1 MRSSIVVHRFS
12 SIAVLSIVQSAELGN
27 NLPESNQYK
36 EIEYTE
42 QYSVCKYFLILS
54 HRFCLSSQL
63 IWQMFYPSRHDLRIK
78 ALRDMLSRDPGNN
91 SFTIPLIHH
100 SKYTLFPPGPISAS
114 TGNPQIQVVNN
125 RIIQHIE
132 NIMRCLNFF

>member
-42 QYSVCKYFLILS
+42 QYSVCNYFLILS
-54 HRFCLSSQL
+54 HRFCLS
-63 IWQMFYPSRHDLRIK
+63 SRHDLRIK

-100 SKYTLFPPGPISAS
+100 SKYTLFPPCPISAS

-132 NIMRCLNFF
+132 SIMRCLHFCRASFYRSIL

>member
-1 MRSSIVVHRFS
+1 MRVHITRHIRPLRIIAPNANEIFYRMNRGVHRFS

-54 HRFCLSSQL
+54 HRFCLSSQ
-63 IWQMFYPSRHDLRIK
+63 SRPGTFLPD
-78 ALRDMLSRDPGNN
+78 SRDN
-91 SFTIPLIHH
+91 SFTIPLIYC
-100 SKYTLFPPGPISAS
+100 SKYTLLPPMLEPRFNRRFLNSSCEQEHS
-114 TGNPQIQVVNN
+114 TA
-125 RIIQHIE
+125 
-132 NIMRCLNFF
+132 